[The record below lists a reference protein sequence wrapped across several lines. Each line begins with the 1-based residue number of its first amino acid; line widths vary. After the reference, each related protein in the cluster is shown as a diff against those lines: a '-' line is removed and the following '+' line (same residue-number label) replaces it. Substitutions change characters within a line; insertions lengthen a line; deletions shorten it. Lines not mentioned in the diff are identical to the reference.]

1 MGGGKLVLR
10 WLAEKKVRSL
20 LLLLAIAMAFLLYFV
35 LFSIKAL
42 LLAPADD
49 AGTRLVVSSAA
60 GFSQPLPLSHGER
73 IAGVAGVR
81 SVAPRS
87 GFGASFRGS
96 RRPIIVIASDPAA
109 YLAINRGLVLSAE
122 AKARFAARPDTLLVG
137 KGVAAQ
143 FGIEAGDRIT
153 LRSERMVQ
161 GGGLQRDW
169 TFDVAGLF
177 EGDATTGSGF
187 ALMHYRYYNEGQP
200 GRRDLVGNFLV
211 ETEGRSENDRV
222 VQAVDRLFG
231 NSAYETATVT
241 ESAYNKALFSQL
253 GDISRIVLAVVAAAF
268 LALLM
273 MVGNN
278 MAIAVRERFRDIGI
292 LRTIGFSS
300 RRIAVLIL
308 AETLTLSFAGGLTG
322 LLIASSIVEAA
333 RAAPGGAFGTL
344 ALDGATVG
352 AGFVVMILLG
362 LITGVAPMLIA
373 LKVPI
378 VAALARR

>member
-1 MGGGKLVLR
+1 MGGRMLVLR

-35 LFSIKAL
+35 LFSVRAL
-42 LLAPADD
+42 LLAPSDD
-49 AGTRLVVSSAA
+49 AGTRLVVSNSA
-60 GFSQPLPLSHGER
+60 GFSQSLPLSYGER
-73 IAGVAGVR
+73 IAEVRGVR
-81 SVAPRS
+81 AVAPRS
-87 GFGASFRGS
+87 GFGASYRGS

-109 YLAINRGLVLSAE
+109 YLAINRGVVLSAD
-122 AKARFAARPDTLLVG
+122 AKVSFAARPNALLVG
-137 KGVAAQ
+137 RSVAAQ
-143 FGIEAGDRIT
+143 FGIQAGDRIT

-177 EGDATTGSGF
+177 DGDASTGSSF

-200 GRRDLVGNFLV
+200 GQRDLAGNFLV
-211 ETEGRSENDRV
+211 ETEGRSDNDRV
-222 VQAVDRLFG
+222 VQAVDRQFR

-241 ESAYNKALFSQL
+241 EAAYNKALFAQL
-253 GDISRIVLAVVAAAF
+253 GDISRIVLVVLGAAF

-273 MVGNN
+273 MVANN

-300 RRIAVLIL
+300 RRVAALIL
-308 AETLTLSFAGGLTG
+308 AETLMLSFAGGIAG
-322 LLIASSIVEAA
+322 LFLANLVIEAA

-352 AGFVVMILLG
+352 AGFVAMLLLG
-362 LITGVAPMLIA
+362 LVTGIPPALIA
-373 LKVPI
+373 LRVPI